1 MPARNPTQRTRP
13 TPAVDPT
20 HCNEVR
26 LVGRLAAAPTEATL
40 PSGDVVVSWRL
51 VVDRDSRARRAP
63 SGEGAR
69 RLVDTLDC
77 AAWTSSVRRRVA
89 AWQAGDVVAVDGV
102 LRRRFWRGT
111 TGPVSRYEVEAAS
124 VKRLTRAG

>member
-1 MPARNPTQRTRP
+1 MPPRTPNQRTRP
-13 TPAVDPT
+13 TPVVDPT
-20 HCNEVR
+20 HSNEVR
-26 LVGRLAAAPTEATL
+26 LVGRLAAAPTESIL

-51 VVDRDSRARRAP
+51 VVDRGTRARRGP

-102 LRRRFWRGT
+102 LRRRFWRGA
-111 TGPVSRYEVEAAS
+111 TGPVSRYEVEAAA